1 MVGELASSVQQS
13 QIALEQTAREH
24 FMSYFTRQED
34 TLVPDTQKIR
44 VSYMEQ
50 NEKKEGSFFVP
61 TASLLSH
68 NSMALDEVSVT
79 LRADLQLEGDLL
91 YADFSRGGRE
101 GEDGANPKGGDRHNC
116 EVELKFKNRRP
127 AEGVIETVNMLNKSI

>member
-79 LRADLQLEGDLL
+79 LRADLL